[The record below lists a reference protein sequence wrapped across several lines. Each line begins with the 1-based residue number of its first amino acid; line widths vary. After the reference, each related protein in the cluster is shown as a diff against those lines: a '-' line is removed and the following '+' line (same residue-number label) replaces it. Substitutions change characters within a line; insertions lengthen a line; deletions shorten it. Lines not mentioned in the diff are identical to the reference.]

1 MTQLSQPRRTNLPRK
16 PIPPEELRRRQQQ
29 RDDLAETIIGSFWLD
44 IMRLVAD
51 KPNKILTLEIV
62 QPQDEAT

>member
-29 RDDLAETIIGSFWLD
+29 RDDLSSLTQFSAPMILILRFTGGGSC
-44 IMRLVAD
+44 
-51 KPNKILTLEIV
+51 
-62 QPQDEAT
+62 